1 MLHIY
6 FQPVVFVVT
15 GVVHVDVDDLV
26 ADVDVVDAIIIAV
39 VVFWVDIAIGSA
51 KSQNWSKISDS
62 NFQEFM
68 GPQL

>member
-26 ADVDVVDAIIIAV
+26 ADVDVVDDIIIAV

-51 KSQNWSKISDS
+51 KSQN
-62 NFQEFM
+62 
-68 GPQL
+68 